1 MNKFLM
7 TTAFAATAA
16 AGAAGT
22 AAADAHMSAC
32 GEVSITEMNWASS
45 AIVTSI
51 AAFLME
57 QGYGCDVTKVPSS
70 TTPALASLSETG
82 KPEIV
87 TELWIN
93 GTPAYQELSEAGT
106 ITTLTDVLSDGGIE
120 GWWIPKYVVDEH
132 PELATLEGLLA
143 NPDLVGGRFH
153 QCPEGWGCKNVNY
166 ALSQAVDLEGH
177 GFEVFQHGS
186 GETMATAIASA
197 FENQEPI
204 LTYYWAPTSVLGKYE
219 MVSVDLGDYDEE
231 IHLCNA
237 DPDCTDYRV
246 SSYPVGPVKT
256 VVTTDFAERLPEIA
270 ELMTNVSFT
279 NAQMGEVL
287 AWQEENNASA
297 DEGAVYFLT
306 TYQDVW
312 QDWVS
317 DGAREKLSAL
327 LQ

>member
-1 MNKFLM
+1 MKKLLV

-16 AGAAGT
+16 TGFSGAAM
-22 AAADAHMSAC
+22 ADGHAAC
-32 GEVSITEMNWASS
+32 GEVSITEMNWASA

-51 AAFLME
+51 SSFLME

-70 TTPALASLSETG
+70 TTPALASVSETG
-82 KPEIV
+82 KPDIV

-93 GTPAYQELSEAGT
+93 GTPAYQELSEKGT

-143 NPDLVGGRFH
+143 NPELVGARFH
-153 QCPEGWGCKNVNY
+153 QCPEGWGCKNVNR
-166 ALSQAVDLEGH
+166 ALADAVDLEGN

-186 GETMATAIASA
+186 GETMATSIAAA
-197 FENQEPI
+197 FENKEPW
-204 LTYYWAPTSVLGKYE
+204 LGYYWAPTSVLGKYE
-219 MVSVDLGDYDEE
+219 MVSVDLGEYNET

-237 DPDCTDYRV
+237 DPDCEDLGV

-256 VVTTDFAERLPEIA
+256 VVTTDFVEKHPDIA
-270 ELMTNVSFT
+270 ALMTNVSFT

-287 AWQEENNASA
+287 AWQEENNASG
-297 DEGAVYFLT
+297 DEAAVYFLT
-306 TYQDVW
+306 NYQDVW
-312 QDWVS
+312 KNWVN
-317 DGAREKLSAL
+317 DAAREKLAAL

>member
-1 MNKFLM
+1 MKNFLI

-16 AGAAGT
+16 TGFTSAAM
-22 AAADAHMSAC
+22 ADGHAAC
-32 GEVSITEMNWASS
+32 GEVSITEMNWASA

-51 AAFLME
+51 SAFLME
-57 QGYGCDVTKVPSS
+57 QGYGCDVTKIPSS
-70 TTPALASLSETG
+70 TTPALASVSETG
-82 KPEIV
+82 KPDIV

-93 GTPAYQELSEAGT
+93 GAPSYDKLTEAGT

-143 NPDLVGGRFH
+143 NPELVDSRFH
-153 QCPEGWGCKNVNY
+153 QCPEGWGCMNVN
-166 ALSQAVDLEGH
+166 ASLAAAVDLEGN
-177 GFEVFQHGS
+177 GFEVFKHGS
-186 GETMATAIASA
+186 GETMATSIAAA
-197 FENQEPI
+197 FEAKEPW
-204 LTYYWAPTSVLGKYE
+204 LGYYWAPTSVLGKYE
-219 MVSVDLGDYDEE
+219 MVSVDLGEYNEE

-237 DPDCTDYRV
+237 DPDCEEAGL

-256 VVTTDFAERLPEIA
+256 IVTTDFVERHPDLA

-287 AWQEENNASA
+287 AWQEDNNASA
-297 DEGAVYFLT
+297 DEAAVYFLT
-306 TYQDVW
+306 TYQDTW
-312 QDWVS
+312 KDWVNDAAS
-317 DGAREKLSAL
+317 EKLAAL